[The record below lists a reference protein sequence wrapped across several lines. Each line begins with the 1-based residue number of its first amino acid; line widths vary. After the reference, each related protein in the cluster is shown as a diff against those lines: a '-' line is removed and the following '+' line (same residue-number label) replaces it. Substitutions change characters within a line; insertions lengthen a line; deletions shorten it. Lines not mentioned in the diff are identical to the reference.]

1 MVRKMTKQRG
11 YRTHG
16 WGSQKKH
23 RGGGSRGG
31 KGRGGISKHKRLMF
45 RKKDENLG
53 KRGFKS
59 LQQRGLKKIGKAIN
73 LRDLEKLAGDKK
85 EINIMDH
92 GYERVLGSGE
102 IKKALKI
109 KARHFS
115 AKAKDKIAKAGG
127 KVITDGGEE
136 AKGA

>member
-1 MVRKMTKQRG
+1 MARKKIVKRRG

-31 KGRGGISKHKRLMF
+31 RGRGGVLDQKKVWLLKRGE
-45 RKKDENLG
+45 KLG

-59 LQQRGLKKIGKAIN
+59 LKQRGLKPSGNAIN
-73 LRDLEKLAGDKK
+73 LRDVEKLAGNKK
-85 EINIMDH
+85 EINLLDY

-102 IKKALKI
+102 IKKPLKV
-109 KARHFS
+109 KAKHFS
-115 AKAKDKIAKAGG
+115 ARTKDKIK
-127 KVITDGGEE
+127 KVKGEVINV
-136 AKGA
+136 